1 MLPLLASTC
10 LATSSPAVLLDANRA
25 AMAAPASGTLVQS
38 YSYKSEGMTGTASS
52 MIDLASGNYVEHH
65 QAGLSTDA
73 DGFDGKTPWMGD
85 LSRFYSPQ
93 GGGNKPELA
102 INQAYRNANLW
113 WRADRGG
120 AAIKPIDCNSIE
132 VMPKG
137 GEPFRASFDPATHL
151 LSSVHEQY
159 IFGSVNDTN
168 YGEYRRCGAA
178 LVPGRI
184 EIIGNDDPATR
195 QTLELDKCA
204 LAAPRPPGAYALP
217 RAEPNDWSLPPAG
230 RATVAMRPHDTDVM
244 IKASVNGKGPY
255 LFYLDTGGHNILSP
269 RLARELGLKV
279 EGSGRSGGAGEGTV
293 ETGYAKVAS
302 IDAGGAVLKNQTMV
316 ILETSPPD
324 VVGELIGGVLGVQF
338 FERFVTRIDYERNTV
353 TFEDPRHFDAAE
365 RKAAGIPVPFK
376 LYDHMPQVSGR
387 FEELPARYNID
398 TGSGQFVDMT
408 SPFVQRTGLRARY
421 PDAVTVVSGFGTG
434 GASHSTVVRAKTL
447 ALGPAVVAK
456 VPANLSTA
464 QHGSFSDPVYSGNV
478 GNGVLRHFRV
488 TFDYPHQ
495 TMYLAPVTHP
505 DLSDYGFDRTG
516 LTLVLDHGNPK
527 VMDVAAGTPA
537 AQTAI
542 RAGDIVWSIGG
553 VDVKR
558 QPIHA
563 TRQMLKRVPVGQ
575 PLTITFTHDG
585 VQKTATLIPRDLVPE

>member
-1 MLPLLASTC
+1 
-10 LATSSPAVLLDANRA
+10 
-25 AMAAPASGTLVQS
+25 
-38 YSYKSEGMTGTASS
+38 
-52 MIDLASGNYVEHH
+52 
-65 QAGLSTDA
+65 
-73 DGFDGKTPWMGD
+73 
-85 LSRFYSPQ
+85 
-93 GGGNKPELA
+93 
-102 INQAYRNANLW
+102 
-113 WRADRGG
+113 
-120 AAIKPIDCNSIE
+120 
-132 VMPKG
+132 
-137 GEPFRASFDPATHL
+137 
-151 LSSVHEQY
+151 
-159 IFGSVNDTN
+159 
-168 YGEYRRCGAA
+168 
-178 LVPGRI
+178 
-184 EIIGNDDPATR
+184 
-195 QTLELDKCA
+195 
-204 LAAPRPPGAYALP
+204 
-217 RAEPNDWSLPPAG
+217 
-230 RATVAMRPHDTDVM
+230 VAMRPHDTDVM
-244 IKASVNGKGPY
+244 IKASINGKGPY

-353 TFEDPRHFDAAE
+353 TFEDPSHFDAAE

-408 SPFVQRTGLRARY
+408 SPFVERTGLRARY

-495 TMYLAPVTHP
+495 EMYLAPVAHP

-542 RAGDIVWSIGG
+542 RAGDIVSSIGG
-553 VDVKR
+553 VDVSR

-585 VQKTATLIPRDLVPE
+585 VQKTATLIPRNLVPE